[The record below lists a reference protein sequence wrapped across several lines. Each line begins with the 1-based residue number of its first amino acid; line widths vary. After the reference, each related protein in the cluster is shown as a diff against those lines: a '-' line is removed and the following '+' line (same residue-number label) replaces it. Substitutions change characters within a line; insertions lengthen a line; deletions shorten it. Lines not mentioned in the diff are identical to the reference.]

1 MRKRIG
7 SLLLSLALC
16 LTLLPTAAFAEKAQ
30 PEEPLPGEQL
40 EQVQPVQEE
49 PEENEEPSRQDE
61 DVIAVQEMINALP
74 DASELDEMDVEAQE
88 SACLAASEAY
98 DAYDALTEGQ
108 QSALTD
114 VDNMIAILEW
124 ATRQIELLANE
135 DLSDHTTH
143 GEGWTAWDSSAS
155 ASYQTTLPNKAGKY
169 YLTDNVTLSDTWK
182 PDNGVVLCLNGKTI
196 TGADGQEAI
205 QVNRGVTFTL
215 TDCHTGNEVGQI
227 THKIDASGCG
237 VYVQYGT
244 FNMYGGSITGN
255 TVGGSG
261 GGVCAT
267 NSSTFNMYGGS
278 ITGNSAKS
286 QGGGVYA
293 ASTFNMYGG
302 TISDNS
308 AKSQGGGVFVST
320 QYFTVSGNAKI
331 TDNTNNG
338 ASEKNNVYLDY
349 SGTSI
354 QIGTEGLQSGAKIG
368 VTTYATPSNSAPVT
382 IVSSD
387 AKAGYEEYFTSDKEG
402 CYPVYQGGKIVLY
415 AGAPH
420 QHPICGETCTHT
432 GSDVHT
438 DVTWT
443 LLTSENGEPSVGS
456 TALKEGLFNETKG
469 YVLPVGHYY
478 LSDTL
483 NLNRPLLI
491 QAGVYLCLNGQTLTV
506 QSSNSAVII
515 DMNGDL
521 TLCDCSKDQTGTITH
536 ATNVSGRGV
545 YMGTTGSAN
554 NYNGRFT
561 MYGGSITGNSL
572 KTGSGAG
579 VYMEGKGTFNM
590 HGGSITGNTAE
601 GESANGSGVHVT
613 GGTFNMTGGSIT
625 GNGGGVRVN
634 GSGTFNMSGDAVISN
649 NNAYRGGGVYVYAAT
664 FNMSGSASVSGNTA
678 NYGGGVYVYANT
690 ANTAATFNMSGNAS
704 VSGNSAKYGG
714 GVYMNDYSR
723 FTMSSNAAITGN
735 SAKTAGGGVY
745 ATDGT
750 FTMGSGTITGNNV
763 LGSDDSRYSSGGGVY
778 VNTATFNMTGGSITG
793 NNIANSTG
801 SVEGGGGVYVAQSA
815 TMNVSGNVQIKDN
828 WKNSTKN
835 GDVYEQG
842 ENGSA
847 NNLCLYSYEKV
858 QKTVTI
864 NGELTG
870 AKIGV
875 TTCLTPT
882 AEKPIQIATGANNP
896 KLNYT
901 TIFTPDAKSYV
912 VTKDGSDN
920 LFLSSHQHSWKY
932 EASGATITAK
942 CTAEDCSLKDCIGGT
957 LTLDP
962 PTDLTYD
969 GTEKRPNIQSDK
981 AWQDNIG
988 ATAGV
993 YTYNRNDAAVERV
1006 IDAGTYKV
1014 EYYVKG
1020 GENAVAEVTY
1030 TIAKATPTINWQ
1042 SYPYNKNFTGS
1053 EIANPQKTDI
1063 KIHDGKNN
1071 DLDLF
1076 TEIAFKWYEATK
1088 NGGNYTKANE
1098 TPLTANPIDAGDYII
1113 EATIAATNNTESAT
1127 ITKGLTVNKATDLGG
1142 YDKTVPVA
1150 VDMYPSSA
1158 EKVYTVDL
1166 DKILAEKEIR
1176 SGGSLALY
1184 AAAGIQTQSNW
1195 VNSAV
1200 LEGTTVKITMKALPS
1215 TNTGLTA
1222 TVNVN
1227 LTSRNYKVIPVVI
1240 TLTLQKKPTVNDIT
1254 VSMDGWIYGEE
1265 AKKPTYTVPTGA
1277 EVKATYAAKGTNDFS
1292 TTVPT
1297 NAGEYTVKV
1306 QYETDTE
1313 IHTGTANFTISPK
1326 NLQQEMLD
1334 QIAGDRYYNG
1344 TEQTPDVTVTDG
1356 EKTLG
1361 KDVDY
1366 TVSYSNNI
1374 NASTPTSQAVA
1385 TVTGKGNYKGIISTT
1400 FVINPVKLSI
1410 IGEDKMTATASY
1422 GTRVK
1427 DIPVS
1432 SAKVYYNSGKVTIVS
1447 GTWKFDGDGMDDIPE
1462 VGNTKEYKA
1471 VFTPTSGS
1479 ENYRECFTYITPS
1492 ISQAAGSVTAPAVKT
1507 GLVYNGKEQA
1517 LLGTLPASS
1526 TGTVQYSLDGTNYT
1540 GTPPTGKEAGT
1551 YTVSYKVVGDKNHLD
1566 VAAQS
1571 IQVKIEKLDITV
1583 TAENKTSRVGQ
1594 ALAEL
1599 TYTYTPELAAG
1610 DAFTG
1615 TLGTNANPDAAGSYS
1630 ITQGDLALNENYTI
1644 DFRAGTYTVADK
1656 QAQSDFRFESIPS
1669 AVSKT
1674 YGDPDF
1680 SAAAVGAVKG
1690 STVTYESSEPAVAT
1704 VDSATGK
1711 VTIKGAGTA
1720 VITAKASA
1728 TEDYDEAAVTCTL
1741 TVGKKSIAIPAAD
1754 TTVFTYN
1761 GKPQTYA
1768 LVENEAYTV
1777 SGNVQT
1783 DAGSQNVTVQLK
1795 DKNNTI
1801 WEDGTDENK
1810 TYVFTIAPK
1819 PLSKAMIGDF
1829 PDQTYTGLSIQ
1840 PTIAPMDGNKAL
1852 TEGTDYTVSSATSA
1866 TNVGSYTVHISGTGN
1881 YTGTVS
1887 KEWKIT
1893 PAVLTISGVTVL
1905 DKTYN
1910 GSADATIT
1918 AVAFNGLKNGEEL
1931 VIGTD
1936 YEVIGAAFN
1945 DENVDAANK
1954 VTGTVALKN
1963 TGKVKNYTLSSATF
1977 EQTAAIGR
1985 ADYNGTAS
1993 TTVNIVKGRSTAQT
2007 GTLTAA
2013 DFFPEG
2019 QMPAG
2024 AKITDWSLLN
2034 PTAIISSV
2042 DVDDGK
2048 LTYLSK
2054 KNIATASEES
2064 GRVTIATTNYKDI
2077 TATLTFHPTD
2087 KLVQDGFKFENG
2099 SVTKTY
2105 GDEDFILAATGE
2117 VKGSTVTYESSE
2129 PTVATV
2135 DGTGK
2140 VHIVGAGTATIT
2152 AKASATEDYDEAA
2165 ATCTL
2170 AVEKK
2175 PIAIPA
2181 ADATVFTYN
2190 GKPQTYALAE
2200 NEAYTVSGNVQTD
2213 ANETGYSVKAVLKDT
2228 ANTQWADGMTADKIY
2243 TFVIG
2248 KVVITV
2254 TAKDQTAY
2262 VGDKAPALGADS
2274 CIVSGLV
2281 GEEKLTTQPT
2291 VKYVD
2296 ADGKESAPDMT
2307 KTGET
2312 IIRASDADAGSN
2324 YTIRYEDGKLTVSTR
2339 PSGGSSSNNSSYTV
2353 SVDKTENG
2361 TITVSPK
2368 SASKGDTVTVTV
2380 KPDKGY
2386 KLDTLKV
2393 LDKNGDTVKLTE
2405 KNGKYTFT
2413 MPAGKVTVKGSF
2425 VEEDPEQIFA
2435 DVPVDAYYYE
2445 AVKWAV
2451 EKDITGGIG
2460 NGLFAPKLNC
2470 TRAQIVTFLW
2480 RAAGSPEPKS
2490 ANSFADVSADS
2501 YYAKAV
2507 AWAVENGITGGT
2519 GNGKFSP
2526 NATCTREQA
2535 VAFLYRASSSP
2546 AVSGGSAFSDVA
2558 ASAYYADAVAWAEQ
2572 NGVTGGIGNGKFG
2585 TGSDCTRAQIVTFLY
2600 RAYQGK

>member
-49 PEENEEPSRQDE
+49 PEENEEQSQQDE

-74 DASELDEMDVEAQE
+74 DASALDEMDEAAQE

-98 DAYDALTEGQ
+98 DAYDALTEEQ
-108 QSALTD
+108 QSVLTG
-114 VDNMIAILEW
+114 VENMIAILEW
-124 ATRQIELLANE
+124 ATRQVELSANE

-143 GEGWTAWDSSAS
+143 GEGWTAINSEEGLKNL
-155 ASYQTTLPNKAGKY
+155 TGKG

-196 TGADGQEAI
+196 TGANGQNAI
-205 QVNRGVTFTL
+205 QVNSGVTFTL
-215 TDCHTGNEVGQI
+215 TDCKNTGEITHATDKTGRGVTVDTDGTFHMYGGSISGNKVTSGYVRQGSGVTVNAGGAFHMYGGSISDNKVSGSNSVGGGVYVGSGTFHMYGGSIAGNTAKSGGGVYMGTSTFHMYGGSISGNTAESGKGGGVYMAGGEFTMSGGTIENNTATDPNTNYGKGGGVYINNGTFTMTGGSITNNTALNFGGGVCVGGNATAFTVSGNVAVTENLSSGTANDVYLYSGKYITVDGKLDSTAKIGVTCAAIDSGAFVTVATGAKGSCTEGNFTANKGEPYCIKVEQGADANRVNVNLYNGQPHTHCVCGKTDCTGAGHNNSTVWKGVSSLTDITEEGNYYLTKDVTLTSTWTPADGVKLCLNGRTITTTANVDAIEVGQNVTFTLTDCKGTGKI
-227 THKIDASGCG
+227 THQYRGQDNRVYTAKGCGAYVNGGTFHLYGGTFSRNIGHIIGKNTNGGG
-237 VYVQYGT
+237 VYVENSGT
-244 FNMYGGSITGN
+244 FYMYGGSITDNIAGSTNDYTDGGGVYLNGSTFHMSGGSIIGN
-255 TVGGSG
+255 SSGSCGGGVYVDTYSTFTLSGSASITGNWTNGSG
-261 GGVCAT
+261 GGVYVRSYSKFEMHDNA
-267 NSSTFNMYGGS
+267 S

-286 QGGGVYA
+286 QGGGVHV
-293 ASTFNMYGG
+293 GW
-302 TISDNS
+302 
-308 AKSQGGGVFVST
+308 
-320 QYFTVSGNAKI
+320 
-331 TDNTNNG
+331 
-338 ASEKNNVYLDY
+338 
-349 SGTSI
+349 
-354 QIGTEGLQSGAKIG
+354 IGQFS
-368 VTTYATPSNSAPVT
+368 
-382 IVSSD
+382 
-387 AKAGYEEYFTSDKEG
+387 
-402 CYPVYQGGKIVLY
+402 
-415 AGAPH
+415 
-420 QHPICGETCTHT
+420 
-432 GSDVHT
+432 
-438 DVTWT
+438 
-443 LLTSENGEPSVGS
+443 
-456 TALKEGLFNETKG
+456 
-469 YVLPVGHYY
+469 
-478 LSDTL
+478 
-483 NLNRPLLI
+483 
-491 QAGVYLCLNGQTLTV
+491 
-506 QSSNSAVII
+506 
-515 DMNGDL
+515 
-521 TLCDCSKDQTGTITH
+521 
-536 ATNVSGRGV
+536 
-545 YMGTTGSAN
+545 
-554 NYNGRFT
+554 
-561 MYGGSITGNSL
+561 MYGGSITGNNV
-572 KTGSGAG
+572 K
-579 VYMEGKGTFNM
+579 
-590 HGGSITGNTAE
+590 
-601 GESANGSGVHVT
+601 
-613 GGTFNMTGGSIT
+613 
-625 GNGGGVRVN
+625 
-634 GSGTFNMSGDAVISN
+634 N
-649 NNAYRGGGVYVYAAT
+649 N
-664 FNMSGSASVSGNTA
+664 
-678 NYGGGVYVYANT
+678 
-690 ANTAATFNMSGNAS
+690 
-704 VSGNSAKYGG
+704 
-714 GVYMNDYSR
+714 
-723 FTMSSNAAITGN
+723 
-735 SAKTAGGGVY
+735 
-745 ATDGT
+745 
-750 FTMGSGTITGNNV
+750 
-763 LGSDDSRYSSGGGVY
+763 SGGGVNLASGT
-778 VNTATFNMTGGSITG
+778 VTVSGSANITG
-793 NNIANSTG
+793 N
-801 SVEGGGGVYVAQSA
+801 VKGG
-815 TMNVSGNVQIKDN
+815 
-828 WKNSTKN
+828 KNSN
-835 GDVYEQG
+835 GIYTG
-842 ENGSA
+842 GTA
-847 NNLCLYSYEKV
+847 NNVGLNVDSSI
-858 QKTVTI
+858 TI
-864 NGELTG
+864 GDGLTG
-870 AKIGV
+870 TARIGV
-875 TTCLTPT
+875 ANEPT
-882 AEKPIQIATGANNP
+882 ESNPVKIATGATGDLSVY
-896 KLNYT
+896 KD
-901 TIFTPDAKSYV
+901 IFTPDVSDKGYEI
-912 VTKDGSDN
+912 TKDEN
-920 LFLSSHQHSWKY
+920 NYLYLTAHQHSWTY
-932 EASGATITAK
+932 AQGSTTDTITAK
-942 CTAEDCSLKDCIGGT
+942 CNATGCPASDGGSVT
-957 LTLDP
+957 ISA
-962 PTDLTYD
+962 PTGLIYD
-969 GTEKRPNIQSDK
+969 GTAKEAMLDTTSGS
-981 AWQDNIG
+981 WQGGDVSIVYKKG
-988 ATAGV
+988 EETFSTAP
-993 YTYNRNDAAVERV
+993 T
-1006 IDAGTYKV
+1006 DAGTYTASITLGDATASV
-1014 EYYVKG
+1014 E
-1020 GENAVAEVTY
+1020 Y

-1127 ITKGLTVNKATDLGG
+1127 ITKSLTVNKATDLGG

-1184 AAAGIQTQSNW
+1184 TTAGIQTQSDL
-1195 VNSAV
+1195 VKSAV

-1227 LTSRNYKVIPVVI
+1227 LTSRNYEVIPVVI

-1277 EVKATYAAKGTNDFS
+1277 EVKATYAAQGTNDFN

-1297 NAGEYTVKV
+1297 NAGQYTVKV

-1313 IHTGTANFTISPK
+1313 IRTGTAEFTISPK
-1326 NLQQEMLD
+1326 DLQQEMLAR
-1334 QIAGDRYYNG
+1334 ITGDRYYNG

-1356 EKTLG
+1356 EKTLE

-1366 TVSYSNNI
+1366 TVSYSNNTS
-1374 NASTPTSQAVA
+1374 ASTPTSQAIA

-1400 FVINPVKLSI
+1400 FVINPVTLSI
-1410 IGEDKMTATASY
+1410 IGEERMTATASY
-1422 GTRVK
+1422 GTKVK
-1427 DIPVS
+1427 EISVS
-1432 SAKVYYNSGKVTIVS
+1432 SAKVYYYGSGNKVINVP

-1507 GLVYNGKEQA
+1507 GLVYNGEEQA

-1540 GTPPTGKEAGT
+1540 ETPPTGKEAGT

-1566 VAAQS
+1566 VEAQR
-1571 IQVKIEKLDITV
+1571 IQVKIEKLAITV

-1594 ALAEL
+1594 TLAEL

-1615 TLGTNANPDAAGSYS
+1615 TLVTNARSDAAGSYS
-1630 ITQGDLALNENYTI
+1630 ITRGDLALNENYTI
-1644 DFRAGTYTVADK
+1644 DFRTGTYTVEDK
-1656 QAQSDFRFESIPS
+1656 QAQSDFRFESISS

-1711 VTIKGAGTA
+1711 VTIKSAGTA

-1754 TTVFTYN
+1754 ATVFTYN

-1795 DKNNTI
+1795 DKNSTI

-1977 EQTAAIGR
+1977 EQAAAIGR

-2324 YTIRYEDGKLTVSTR
+2324 YTIHYEDGKLTVSTR

-2361 TITVSPK
+2361 AITVSPK

-2393 LDKNGDTVKLTE
+2393 LDKNGDTVKLAE

-2585 TGSDCTRAQIVTFLY
+2585 TGSACTRAQIVTFLY